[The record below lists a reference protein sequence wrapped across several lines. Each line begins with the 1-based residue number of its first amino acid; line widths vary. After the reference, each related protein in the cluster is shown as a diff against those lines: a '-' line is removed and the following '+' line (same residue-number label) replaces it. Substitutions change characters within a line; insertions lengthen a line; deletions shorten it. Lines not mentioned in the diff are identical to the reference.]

1 MFPEICHIGHF
12 TVYSYGVMLV
22 LAFFISSYL
31 ASRQAV
37 KANIDPDMIFN
48 LCFYVFIV
56 GIIGSRIFYVVSNY
70 PYYLKHPLEI
80 IMLQHGGLAIFGGII
95 FGSFFSWV
103 FIRRKKMDTLIT
115 LDLLVPFIALGQG
128 IGRIGC
134 FLNGCCYGKASVFGI
149 YFPVLGKTLIP
160 TQLYSSLLLFLI
172 FFILRFMQSRKHL
185 PGQIAYS
192 YLFLYSVKRFFIE
205 FFRNDN
211 PRIFYGLTIF
221 QLLSL
226 AMFLFSL
233 VMFVR
238 TFTIKKEIK

>member
-22 LAFFISSYL
+22 LAFFVSSYL
-31 ASRQAV
+31 ASRQAA
-37 KANIDPDMIFN
+37 KTNIDPDKIFN
-48 LCFYVFIV
+48 LCFYVFIA
-56 GIIGSRIFYVVSNY
+56 GIIGSRIFYVASCY

-80 IMLQHGGLAIFGGII
+80 VMLQHGGLAIFGGII
-95 FGSFFSWV
+95 FGSFFAWA
-103 FIRRKKMDTLIT
+103 FIKRNKMDVLMS
-115 LDLLVPFIALGQG
+115 LDLLIPFIALGQA

-134 FLNGCCYGKASVFGI
+134 FLNGCCFGKASLFGI

-160 TQLYSSLLLFLI
+160 TQLYSSLLMFLI
-172 FFILRFMQSRKHL
+172 FLILRFMQGRKHL
-185 PGQIAYS
+185 PGQIVYS
-192 YLFLYSVKRFFIE
+192 YFFLYSVKRFFIE

-211 PRIFYGLTIF
+211 PRIFHGLTIF

-233 VMFVR
+233 VMLVR
-238 TFTIKKEIK
+238 IFTIKKEIK